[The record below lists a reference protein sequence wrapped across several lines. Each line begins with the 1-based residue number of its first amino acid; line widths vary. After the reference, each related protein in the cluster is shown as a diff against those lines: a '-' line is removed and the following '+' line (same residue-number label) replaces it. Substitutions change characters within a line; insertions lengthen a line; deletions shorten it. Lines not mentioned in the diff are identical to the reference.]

1 MKAAPAALALALAL
15 AAAAPARANPA
26 DVYGFGARGQA
37 MAGAQVAGADDTSA
51 AYYNPALLAASP
63 DIRIDVGYQQAHPRL
78 TVDDRDTNVDSSR
91 GLAIGLAVPG
101 QLLGARLAIGAG
113 LFLPDQHITRT
124 RTLASGQP
132 RFQLFDNRPQRLFLA
147 ANVATRLPHGVYLGA
162 GIAYMSSTQ
171 GTVALDGVVGF
182 PDPEVS
188 QLDMAIDVDLK
199 TIRYPQAGVAW
210 EMLPWL
216 TVGAS
221 YRGGF
226 HLQIDQT
233 FDITGDVGTP
243 GFPPVVTD
251 GSLHLRSQAQDLFQP
266 AQLTGGAAA
275 RLTPRWTV
283 AFDLAWHRWS
293 TFENPAAHIELGL
306 DLKQFQDLVDIPP
319 QEPLPLP
326 HFHDIAIPRLGVE
339 HTRGRTRWRA
349 GYAYEPSPAP
359 PQRGATNFIDNDK
372 HTLALG
378 AGIDRAGLGGIV
390 LKPISFDVALGLT
403 WLPERTHA
411 KLIAADPVGDYRSAG
426 VIITGSVT
434 SRWRF

>member
-1 MKAAPAALALALAL
+1 MRPAPIVAALAALAAPAA
-15 AAAAPARANPA
+15 ANPA
-26 DVYGFGARGQA
+26 DVFGFGARGQA
-37 MAGAQVAGADDTSA
+37 MGGAQVAAVDDTSA
-51 AYYNPALLAASP
+51 AYYNPARLAATP
-63 DIRIDVGYQQAHPRL
+63 DIRIDLGYQLAVPHL
-78 TVDDRDTNVDSSR
+78 TVDGHDTAVDASR
-91 GLAIGLAVPG
+91 GLAVGLAVPG
-101 QLLGARLAIGAG
+101 RLLGARLAIGAG

-124 RTLASGQP
+124 RTLASAAP
-132 RFQLFDNRPQRLFLA
+132 RFQLYDNRPQRLFLSANLA
-147 ANVATRLPHGVYLGA
+147 ARLPHGVYVGA

-171 GTVALDGVVGF
+171 GTVALVGTVGF

-210 EMLPWL
+210 DVSPWL

-233 FDITGDVGTP
+233 FDIRGDVGTP
-243 GFPPVVTD
+243 GFTPVITD

-266 AQLTGGAAA
+266 AQVTAGAVA

-283 AFDLAWHRWS
+283 AFDLAWHRWC
-293 TFENPAAHIELGL
+293 TFENPAAHIDLGL

-339 HTRGRTRWRA
+339 HTRGHTTWRA

-372 HTLALG
+372 HTLSVG
-378 AGIDRAGLGGIV
+378 AGLERAGLGAIIP
-390 LKPISFDVALGLT
+390 KPVSLDLALAFT
-403 WLPERTHA
+403 WLPERAHT
-411 KLIAADPVGDYRSAG
+411 KLVVADPVGDYRSAG
-426 VIITGSVT
+426 VVVAGSVT
-434 SRWRF
+434 TRWRF

>member
-1 MKAAPAALALALAL
+1 M
-15 AAAAPARANPA
+15 R
-26 DVYGFGARGQA
+26 
-37 MAGAQVAGADDTSA
+37 TS
-51 AYYNPALLAASP
+51 
-63 DIRIDVGYQQAHPRL
+63 
-78 TVDDRDTNVDSSR
+78 TSSR
-91 GLAIGLAVPG
+91 
-101 QLLGARLAIGAG
+101 
-113 LFLPDQHITRT
+113 
-124 RTLASGQP
+124 
-132 RFQLFDNRPQRLFLA
+132 
-147 ANVATRLPHGVYLGA
+147 
-162 GIAYMSSTQ
+162 
-171 GTVALDGVVGF
+171 
-182 PDPEVS
+182 
-188 QLDMAIDVDLK
+188 

-210 EMLPWL
+210 ELRPWL

-226 HLQIDQT
+226 RLQIDQT
-233 FDITGDVGTP
+233 FDIAGDIGTP

-339 HTRGRTRWRA
+339 HTRGGARWRA

-359 PQRGATNFIDNDK
+359 AQRGATNFIDNDK

-378 AGIDRAGLGGIV
+378 AGVDKAGLGRIV
-390 LKPISFDVALGLT
+390 LKPISFDVALGIT

-426 VIITGSVT
+426 VIVTGSVT